1 MAGLYLHIPF
11 CRHACSYCSFYFSTQ
26 QNLIEAFVE
35 ALIKEVLTT
44 PYNLVDKLGQLKTLY
59 FGGGTPSLLS
69 PEQLKNILDAI
80 YERFDCS
87 EVEELSFE
95 INPENAQKDYLTAI
109 KALGVNRLSMGVQSF
124 HPHILRSMHRS
135 HTKEQALEAIKSIQE
150 VGFNSYNIDLIYAYP
165 AETIEELKAD
175 LDTFIGLNPPHISA
189 YSLTVEPGTRLQQLI
204 DKEKMQELDEDLQA
218 THFEMVS
225 NSLKKAGYM
234 HYETSNFAKSGQESK
249 HNSNYWSHKNY
260 LGFGP
265 ASHSFLWD
273 DDLQGAR
280 RWATPS
286 DLNAYIARDGN
297 LEIEDKKEL
306 STDELAEERLM
317 LALRTKEGLR
327 ILSWIEQYFSFL
339 NKKQLLVV
347 DSWVKQGLADE
358 EAWNKGVIKLTD
370 KSFAIADHMVY
381 KLVTAS

>member
-1 MAGLYLHIPF
+1 M
-11 CRHACSYCSFYFSTQ
+11 
-26 QNLIEAFVE
+26 E
-35 ALIKEVLTT
+35 ALIEEIIST
-44 PYNLVDKLGQLKTLY
+44 PFNLVDQLGQLKTLY

-69 PEQLKNILDAI
+69 PVQLKRILDAI
-80 YERFDCS
+80 NTAFDCS

-95 INPENAQKDYLTAI
+95 INPENAKKEYLMAI

-135 HTKEQALEAIKSIQE
+135 HTKEQALSAIKTIQE
-150 VGFNSYNIDLIYAYP
+150 VGFDSYNIDLIYAYP

-175 LDTFIGLNPPHISA
+175 LDTFISLNPPHISA
-189 YSLTVEPGTRLQQLI
+189 YSLTVEPGTRLKQLI
-204 DKEKMQELDEDLQA
+204 DKEKVQELDEDSQA
-218 THFEMVS
+218 AHFEMVS
-225 NSLKKAGYM
+225 NSLKEAGYT

-249 HNSNYWSHKNY
+249 HNSNYWTHKNY

-273 DDLQGAR
+273 EDLQGAR

-286 DLNAYIARDGN
+286 DLNDYIAQEGN
-297 LEIEDKKEL
+297 LELEDEKEL
-306 STDELAEERLM
+306 TTNELAEERLM
-317 LALRTKEGLR
+317 LALRTKEGLHISR
-327 ILSWIEQYFSFL
+327 WIAQYFTYL

-347 DSWVKQGLADE
+347 DSWLKQGLADQ
-358 EAWNKGVIKLTD
+358 EAWNNGIIRLTD